1 MSVKSPVTMPKTDRE
16 FQKWCAE
23 SYDLRV
29 KFGTGSPAG
38 VIVADRGTI
47 YMRTDGGASTTMYI
61 KESGD
66 GLSSGW
72 RAV

>member
-1 MSVKSPVTMPKTDRE
+1 MSLKAAVQMPKTDRE
-16 FQKWCAE
+16 YQKWCRD

-29 KFGTGSPAG
+29 MSGTGSPAS
-38 VIVADRGTI
+38 VVVANRGTI

-61 KESGD
+61 KETGD

>member
-1 MSVKSPVTMPKTDRE
+1 MALKAPAQMPQTDRE
-16 FQKWCAE
+16 FMRWLQS

-29 KFGTGSPAG
+29 KFGTGSPAA
-38 VIVADRGTI
+38 VVVADRGTI

-66 GLSSGW
+66 GTSAGW